1 MNPMTRL
8 LTKGCLMLVGTLAAS
23 LSALAVTN
31 DESAEYLKLKNFAV
45 PIYPE
50 SAKLEGVTTGIVTAI
65 IAHDSAGN
73 PTDVLVLDSTNAK
86 FTESVRDAVGQ
97 WKFLPEANVGITHAP
112 VVRFYFTTHGVFLIQ
127 APGMRSPMTGTMAA
141 DTVKFPTFGSL
152 DAAPKA
158 LAQPMPVF
166 PQALRGNVAGGT
178 ATVAFYVD
186 EKGNARAP
194 IVTEATNPEFAEAA
208 RTAVAQWRYE
218 TPLQNGRPVVAMQNW
233 TFRFGG

>member
-8 LTKGCLMLVGTLAAS
+8 LTKVGLMLVGTLAAS
-23 LSALAVTN
+23 LPALAATN
-31 DESAEYLKLKNFAV
+31 DESAEYLKLKDFAV

-50 SAKLEGVTTGIVTAI
+50 AAKLSGVTTGIVTAI

-73 PTDVLVLDSTNAK
+73 PTDVLIVDSTNRQ
-86 FTESVRDAVGQ
+86 FTEAVRDAVGH

-112 VVRFYFTTHGVFLIQ
+112 VVRFFFTSHGVFLIQ
-127 APGMRSPMTGTMAA
+127 APGMRPVLTGNMVN

-152 DAAPKA
+152 DTAPRA
-158 LAQPMPVF
+158 IAQPMPVF
-166 PQALRGNVAGGT
+166 PESMRGNVARGT

-186 EKGNARAP
+186 ENGNARAP
-194 IVTEATNPEFAEAA
+194 IVTDATNPEFAEAA

-218 TPLQNGRPVVAMQNW
+218 TPLQNGHPVVAMQNW